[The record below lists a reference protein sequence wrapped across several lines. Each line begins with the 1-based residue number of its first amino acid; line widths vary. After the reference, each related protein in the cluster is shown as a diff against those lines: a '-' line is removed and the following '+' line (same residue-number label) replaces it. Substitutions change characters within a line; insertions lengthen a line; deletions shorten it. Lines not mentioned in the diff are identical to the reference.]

1 MDIMKMGKNPNY
13 LGSWDLED
21 VPNHELTL
29 TIKEIAEEKVV
40 TQTQQEIV
48 AVCRFKEDY
57 KPMILNPTNKKRL
70 VKLYKTRDSE
80 KLAGK
85 RITITTE
92 KVRAFGDIHD
102 ALRIKTVVPPAGKK
116 PAAVIKCES
125 CGKPIEPRSNMTAEQ
140 FAEYTR
146 GKTGKALCW
155 DCATKIAN
163 EQREEAKT
171 DGSDQN
177 SNAGSAG

>member
-70 VKLYKTRDSE
+70 VKLYKTRDSD

-102 ALRIKTVVPPAGKK
+102 ALRIKTVVPPAVKK
-116 PAAVIKCES
+116 QTSAVKCES

-140 FAEYTR
+140 FAEYT
-146 GKTGKALCW
+146 KHNTGKALCW
-155 DCATKIAN
+155 ECATAMASRARESEKKGAEVNAN
-163 EQREEAKT
+163 
-171 DGSDQN
+171 DNNG
-177 SNAGSAG
+177 